1 MINSFFF
8 FLPDVEQG
16 QKFDS
21 MWLFVEP
28 IQTDMCFYQI
38 TLLINSL
45 TNIKYNNYLT
55 LSENTGF
62 YISSSSENK
71 SNNNTYNKIIIFYIT
86 LKKSTSFFVVEA
98 LKLIA
103 HTCIKNTTLPCL

>member
-1 MINSFFF
+1 MINSSSFFF

-16 QKFDS
+16 QKCDS
-21 MWLFVEP
+21 VWLFVES

-71 SNNNTYNKIIIFYIT
+71 STNNTYNKIIIFYIT
-86 LKKSTSFFVVEA
+86 LKKAQVFLL
-98 LKLIA
+98 LK
-103 HTCIKNTTLPCL
+103 H